1 MEPTVPK
8 SARQDVS
15 QQLDREVRARL
26 EAGDEGG
33 AVGLLVERLGPSI
46 RVYLGTLLIEDEADE
61 AYSIFQVNVLTGLT
75 GFRWECPL
83 QAWAHRLAY
92 HAAARIWRRPGRRVE
107 EPLPSALSRL
117 GPGTTPGPS
126 SRHAGLE
133 LLRRSL
139 SIEDQTLLT
148 LRYEQELE
156 WEEIAVVLSERDEG
170 DEPTTPA
177 TGPGEGRRPGAPQAA
192 ALRKRYERLTRRLRE
207 EARRN
212 GLIS

>member
-15 QQLDREVRARL
+15 QKLDREVRARL
-26 EAGDEGG
+26 EARDEGG

-61 AYSIFQVNVLTGLT
+61 AYSIFKLNVLTGLV

-156 WEEIAVVLSERDEG
+156 WEEIAVVLSERVEG
-170 DEPTTPA
+170 DEPTTSA
-177 TGPGEGRRPGAPQAA
+177 TGPGEGQRPNRPQAA